1 MYCLLNQKGKAKE
14 DAGHNEKGGG
24 GKGSVL
30 DWAFAT
36 YARFRLGGR
45 RCE

>member
-24 GKGSVL
+24 EGSVL